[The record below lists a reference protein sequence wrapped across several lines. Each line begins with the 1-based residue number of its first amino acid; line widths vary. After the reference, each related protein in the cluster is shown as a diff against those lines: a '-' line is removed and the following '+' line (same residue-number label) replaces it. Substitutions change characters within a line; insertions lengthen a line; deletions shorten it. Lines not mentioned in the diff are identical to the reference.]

1 MMSLAWTTIASVKGT
16 TEAIASTEARRKG
29 VGRRIQARRHRASEL
44 LVALRRAR
52 DLADRD
58 FAQPLD
64 LDALARAANLS
75 KFHFARAFAEVY
87 GETPRAYVTR
97 RRIER
102 AKDLLRAANLTITEV
117 CLLVGFE
124 SLGSFSSRF
133 RELVGATPSDYRR
146 QASAGGGS
154 PPIPGCFVLMWTRPA
169 AESEQ
174 SGRSAPGG
182 S

>member
-1 MMSLAWTTIASVKGT
+1 MPKQTAEATGSLEPS
-16 TEAIASTEARRKG
+16 RRG
-29 VGRRIQARRHRASEL
+29 VGRRVRARRHPASEL
-44 LVALRRAR
+44 LVALRHAH

-64 LDALARAANLS
+64 LDALARTANLS
-75 KFHFARAFAEVY
+75 KFHFARAFAEAY
-87 GETPRAYVTR
+87 GETPRAYITR

-102 AKDLLRAANLTITEV
+102 AKDLLRAANLTITEI

-146 QASAGGGS
+146 HVSAGGGP

-174 SGRSAPGG
+174 YGRSAPVG